1 MNLEFENLFAKFK
14 KVYKI
19 YFPSVILIRINLPIE
34 HLFFMNLQPD
44 NLFPL
49 FRSPPSTRKAVCTP

>member
-1 MNLEFENLFAKFK
+1 MQNLFYQFK

-19 YFPSVILIRINLPIE
+19 YLPSLILIWIKLVIE
-34 HLFFMNLQPD
+34 HLFLMNLSTQ

-49 FRSPPSTRKAVCTP
+49 FRSPSSL